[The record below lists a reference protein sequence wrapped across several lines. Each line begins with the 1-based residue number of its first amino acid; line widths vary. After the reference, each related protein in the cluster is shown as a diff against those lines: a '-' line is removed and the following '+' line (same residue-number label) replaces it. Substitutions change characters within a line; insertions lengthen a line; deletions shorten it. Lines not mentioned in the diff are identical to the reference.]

1 MNSDFLNPRTIKTS
15 CWIVLAVLTIFG
27 WVWFGR
33 ELATGILV
41 GGLLAVL
48 ILWPMS
54 SVQLSTGDG
63 LIKRMANCRAPGGF
77 FHDLKVPRLRFTI
90 LAVIIFFLVK
100 DGWVNIFGLVVGLST
115 VVLTLIVLGI
125 LEFRK
130 AFFFVG
136 FRKIF
141 FKEA

>member
-48 ILWPMS
+48 NFHIMAHVLG
-54 SVQLSTGDG
+54 STLNRQWSDKEEWQTAGHQAVSF
-63 LIKRMANCRAPGGF
+63 MT
-77 FHDLKVPRLRFTI
+77 LKYILRFTI

-125 LEFRK
+125 LES
-130 AFFFVG
+130 
-136 FRKIF
+136 RKIF
-141 FKEA
+141 FCRVSEDFF

>member
-48 ILWPMS
+48 NFHIMAHVLG
-54 SVQLSTGDG
+54 STLNRQWSDKEEWQTAG
-63 LIKRMANCRAPGGF
+63 RQAVSFMT
-77 FHDLKVPRLRFTI
+77 LKYILRFTI

-100 DGWVNIFGLVVGLST
+100 NGWVNIFGLVVGLST

-125 LEFRK
+125 LES
-130 AFFFVG
+130 
-136 FRKIF
+136 RKIF
-141 FKEA
+141 FCRVSEDFF